1 MNQQP
6 TTSNQQPTTNN
17 QQPATC
23 LRVGITG
30 GIGSGKTTV
39 CQIFESLGVP
49 VYYADIGAKWL
60 LNNDEEII
68 KGVKQI
74 FGEPAYTAEGSYDRL
89 YVASVA
95 FTQPDKLAALNA
107 LVHPAV
113 ERHSRAWHDD
123 WARTGDKPYTLKEAA
138 LMIESGGHLYLDQL
152 IVVTAPEALRVQRV
166 VQRDGL
172 AEEQVYARIKSQLP
186 EEEKVRLAD
195 FVIRNDGT
203 QLLIQQVW
211 AIHKKLTGN

>member
-123 WARTGDKPYTLKEAA
+123 WARTGDKRYTLKEAA